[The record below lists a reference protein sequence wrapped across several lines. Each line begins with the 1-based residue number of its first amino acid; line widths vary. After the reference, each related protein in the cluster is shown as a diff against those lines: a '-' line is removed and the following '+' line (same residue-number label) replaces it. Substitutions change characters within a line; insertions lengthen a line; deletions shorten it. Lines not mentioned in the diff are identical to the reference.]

1 VGSRTLIILD
11 THVLLWWVSG
21 VERLSTKAR
30 RAITAALKYG
40 PVHVSA
46 ISLFEIATALR
57 RGRLEVTVAPDQ
69 MLRDLRALTEV
80 SFESVTADI
89 AQAAGRLGADF
100 PGDPADRLIVCTAS
114 LLGASLVSADDRLR
128 NAPGIS
134 VIW

>member
-1 VGSRTLIILD
+1 MGSRTLIVLD

-30 RAITAALKYG
+30 RTIAAALEDG

-57 RGRLEVTVAPDQ
+57 RGRLEVAVTPDQ
-69 MLRDLRALTEV
+69 LLNDLRALTEV
-80 SFESVTADI
+80 SFEPVTADI
-89 AQAAGRLGADF
+89 AEAAGRLDTEF

-114 LLGASLVSADDRLR
+114 ALGASLVSADDRLR
-128 NAPGIS
+128 RTPAIQ

>member
-1 VGSRTLIILD
+1 MGSRTLIVLD

-30 RAITAALKYG
+30 RAIGAALEDG
-40 PVHVSA
+40 SVHVSA

-57 RGRLEVTVAPDQ
+57 RGRLAVSVAPDQ
-69 MLRDLRALTEV
+69 LLSDLRALTEV
-80 SFESVTADI
+80 SFEPVTADI
-89 AQAAGRLGADF
+89 AQAAGRLGNDF

-114 LLGASLVSADDRLR
+114 ALGANLVSADDRLR
-128 NAPGIS
+128 RTPGIS